1 MEWPTIPDT
10 KENDRYLP
18 LELLGKGG
26 FGEVYKCYDLE
37 EHEYVALKIINIDMT
52 GDLAENTFK
61 HVKR

>member
-37 EHEYVALKIINIDMT
+37 EHEYVALKIINI
-52 GDLAENTFK
+52 LNP
-61 HVKR
+61 V